1 MNNALF
7 LNTNMYMNTYNNSQA
22 RVTDYVEQFL
32 NFIDVSE
39 KTRDTYKIAL
49 RQFCGYLLDKGIST
63 PTRED
68 IIEYREILKENHKP
82 TTVNSYLIAIRN
94 LYSYL
99 EYIGVSKD
107 ITKHIKGIKLESKHL
122 KRGLSKEEINKVL
135 KECKDIREELM
146 IKMMI
151 NLGLR
156 CNELVNVQLCDFY
169 DDKGVI
175 MLKVLGKARNGLKQD
190 SIKVDSRL
198 FDLINEY
205 VRQYNITDIN
215 SYLFTSTS
223 NHNKNGKL
231 TTKTIRYIVTNLFK
245 RTGLNM
251 EMISTHSTRHS
262 TCELLLENGVDIREV
277 SEFMRHKSLGTTLVY
292 SKEINQRNSQTSNVL
307 ADMLF

>member
-1 MNNALF
+1 MKNALF
-7 LNTNMYMNTYNNSQA
+7 FNTSMYMNAYNNNQVK
-22 RVTDYVEQFL
+22 VTDYVEQFL

-49 RQFCGYLLDKGIST
+49 KQFCGYLLDKGIST

-68 IIEYREILKENHKP
+68 IIEYREFLKENHKP

-99 EYIGVSKD
+99 EYEGITKD
-107 ITKHIKGIKLESKHL
+107 ITKNIKGIKLEQKHL
-122 KRGLSKEEINKVL
+122 KRGLSKEEISKVL
-135 KECKDIREELM
+135 DVCKDNRERLM
-146 IKMMI
+146 VKMMI

-156 CNELVNVQLCDFY
+156 CNELVNIQLEDFY

-190 SIKVDSRL
+190 SIKVDNRL
-198 FDLINEY
+198 FDMISDY
-205 VRQYNITDIN
+205 VREYSITN
-215 SYLFTSTS
+215 YLFTSTS

-231 TTKTIRYIVTNLFK
+231 TTKTIRLTITGLFK
-245 RTGLNM
+245 KAGLDMNR
-251 EMISTHSTRHS
+251 ISPHSFRHS
-262 TCELLLENGVDIREV
+262 TCEMLLESGLPLQEV
-277 SEFMRHKSLGTTLVY
+277 SEYLRHKSLNTTLIY
-292 SKEINQRNSQTSNVL
+292 SKEINQRNSMTSNVL

>member
-1 MNNALF
+1 MNNSLF
-7 LNTNMYMNTYNNSQA
+7 FNQMNNYNNGEI
-22 RVTDYVEQFL
+22 VVKDYVEKFL
-32 NFIDVSE
+32 NYIDVEE

-49 RQFCGYLLDKGIST
+49 KQFCGYLMNKGINT
-63 PTRED
+63 PTRDE
-68 IIEYREILKENHKP
+68 IIEYRELLKENHKP

-99 EYIGVSKD
+99 EYEGITKD
-107 ITKHIKGIKLESKHL
+107 ITKNIKGIKLEQKHL

-135 KECKDIREELM
+135 DVCKDNRERLM
-146 IKMMI
+146 VKMMI

-156 CNELVNVQLCDFY
+156 CNELVNIQLEDFY

-190 SIKVDSRL
+190 SIKIDNRL
-198 FDLINEY
+198 FDMISDY
-205 VRQYNITDIN
+205 VREYSITD
-215 SYLFTSTS
+215 YLFTSTS

-231 TTKTIRYIVTNLFK
+231 TTKTIRYTITNLFK
-245 RTGLNM
+245 KAELDMNR
-251 EMISTHSTRHS
+251 ISPHSFRHS
-262 TCELLLENGVDIREV
+262 TCEMLLENNVDIREV
-277 SEFMRHKSLGTTLVY
+277 SEFMRHKSINTTLVY

>member
-7 LNTNMYMNTYNNSQA
+7 FNQMNNYNNGEI
-22 RVTDYVEQFL
+22 VVKDYVEKFL
-32 NFIDVSE
+32 NYIDVEE

-49 RQFCGYLLDKGIST
+49 KQFCGYLMSKGINT
-63 PTRED
+63 PTRDE
-68 IIEYREILKENHKP
+68 IIEYREFLKENHKP

-99 EYIGVSKD
+99 EYEGITKD
-107 ITKHIKGIKLESKHL
+107 ITKNIKGIKLEQKHL
-122 KRGLSKEEINKVL
+122 KRGLSKEEISKVL
-135 KECKDIREELM
+135 DICKDNREKLM
-146 IKMMI
+146 VKMMI

-156 CNELVNVQLCDFY
+156 CNELVNIQLEDFY

-190 SIKVDSRL
+190 SIKVDNRL
-198 FDLINEY
+198 FDMISDY
-205 VRQYNITDIN
+205 VREYSITD
-215 SYLFTSTS
+215 YLFTSTS

-231 TTKTIRYIVTNLFK
+231 TTKTIRLTITNLFK
-245 RTGLNM
+245 KADLDMNM
-251 EMISTHSTRHS
+251 LSTHSTRHT

-277 SEFMRHKSLGTTLVY
+277 SEFLRHKSLSTTLVY

>member
-1 MNNALF
+1 MKNALF
-7 LNTNMYMNTYNNSQA
+7 FNTSMYMNAYNNNQV
-22 RVTDYVEQFL
+22 RLTDYVEQFL

-49 RQFCGYLLDKGIST
+49 KQFCGYLLDKGIST
-63 PTRED
+63 PTRDE
-68 IIEYREILKENHKP
+68 IIEYREFLKENHKP
-82 TTVNSYLIAIRN
+82 TTINSYLIAIRN

-99 EYIGVSKD
+99 EYIGISKD
-107 ITKHIKGIKLESKHL
+107 ITKHIKGIKLENKHL
-122 KRGLSKEEINKVL
+122 KRGLSKEEISKVL

-205 VRQYNITDIN
+205 VRQYNITNIN

-223 NHNKNGKL
+223 NNNKNGQL

-245 RTGLNM
+245 RAGLDMNM
-251 EMISTHSTRHS
+251 LSSHSTRH
-262 TCELLLENGVDIREV
+262 TTVELLLENGVDIREV
-277 SEFMRHKSLGTTLVY
+277 SEFVRHRSISTTMIY

>member
-1 MNNALF
+1 MNNSLFFNQMNNYNNGEIVVKDYVDKF
-7 LNTNMYMNTYNNSQA
+7 LNY
-22 RVTDYVEQFL
+22 
-32 NFIDVSE
+32 IDVEE

-49 RQFCGYLLDKGIST
+49 KQFCGYLISKGINT
-63 PTRED
+63 PTRDE
-68 IIEYREILKENHKP
+68 IIEYREFLKENHKP

-99 EYIGVSKD
+99 EYEGITKD
-107 ITKHIKGIKLESKHL
+107 ITKNIKGIKLEQKHL
-122 KRGLSKEEINKVL
+122 KRGLSKEEISKVL
-135 KECKDIREELM
+135 DVCKDNRERLM
-146 IKMMI
+146 VKMMI

-156 CNELVNVQLCDFY
+156 CNELVNIQLEDFY

-190 SIKVDSRL
+190 SIKVDNRL
-198 FDLINEY
+198 FDMISNY
-205 VRQYNITDIN
+205 VREYSITD
-215 SYLFTSTS
+215 YLFTSTS

-231 TTKTIRYIVTNLFK
+231 TTKTIRLTITNLFK
-245 RTGLNM
+245 KADLDMNM
-251 EMISTHSTRHS
+251 LSTHSTRHT

-277 SEFMRHKSLGTTLVY
+277 SEFLRHKSLSTTLVY